1 MTPNRFPSAI
11 SRHQPP
17 KPSLAQRFVQTTLA
31 LGFAALTSISPAS
44 AATWE
49 TVPLGGGGY
58 VTGIVSNSNASAI
71 YLRTDVGGAF
81 RWVPAADGD
90 NGSWRSLSDYQ
101 VPFGTAG
108 AESVMN
114 VESIAT
120 DPNNLNRVYTASGD
134 ALWVSEDKG
143 ETWDVIPNSPVVN
156 TEGNA
161 EFRWCGERLA
171 VDPND
176 SNILWFGSRGN
187 GLQKGVRQ
195 TNGSWVW
202 TVVPATALPWGEV
215 VVQNPPRAKGGVMF
229 VTPDKNT
236 NATILYA
243 GVHDTVGST
252 GGVYRST
259 DGGTTWTKLS
269 VSTGATLYARRAQVA
284 SDGTLYVTAGSGGV
298 YKVART
304 GTVLDKLTAL
314 PAKEYTGV
322 AIDPQN
328 SQVVYVAD
336 APAAGTGV
344 WRTTNGGANW
354 VLQSSFGVRQEPDGM
369 YSVTGYWFGATA
381 ALMVNPTNSNE
392 LWATDYFGASR
403 TRTAQNIGGSP
414 ASVWNT
420 LQKGQEETVVLA
432 LKNAPTGAKLVA
444 GIADVGGF
452 RYSDVTL
459 RPYGAGG
466 NRFNDPA
473 GGNFTSI
480 DFSEGNPNVWAT
492 TWVRPEGPNYGGTG
506 SFSLDGG
513 VTWQTF
519 GKIEQ
524 RTVAAGTANTWI
536 EWDVAPYLKQ
546 HLGGPITLI
555 LRNVTDTNGG
565 LTFDS
570 REGANPPRLLINGST
585 TVLASAD
592 AVVRDGTYGTTNDGT
607 GLTLFTKTLSG
618 ATSYTRWSYLKFDLT
633 GVSSVT
639 SGKLRLYL
647 TTSDTVPIPVAVYA
661 NDVTSWT
668 ETGLTWNNRPL
679 FNGRA
684 NTYVS
689 TPPAALTASGGGRIV
704 VSATDAGNFVWLPI
718 GTSTPA
724 YYSKDRGV
732 TWAASTGG
740 PNSQIGGIYTNGGT
754 ASYTALPLASDRV
767 NGNFYISRFAAWQSA
782 TNTTRHLTYKSTD
795 GGQTW
800 VANTGYINNSSFNLI
815 TPQFVAA
822 PAANDLWFCDG
833 GPQGAGLW
841 RSTNGGDTWTKIT
854 TVGAASAVSFGK
866 AYPGS
871 GYAYAVYIY
880 GKVGSVAGVYR
891 SDNFGA
897 NWVKLA
903 DPTIEGSPV
912 LAGDRQNAGNV
923 FLGTGGR
930 GIFRYNSGTASLTP
944 VADAFVRDGASAT
957 TNAGNDPT
965 LLVKL
970 DGGGYTRWS
979 YLKFDLSGVSGTVT
993 SGKLR
998 LTLTAPATSATP
1010 VALYSCSDTSWIEG
1024 NGGSDN
1030 NPTGEL
1036 TWNVKPAS
1044 SASALVTLTIPANAA
1059 AGTVYELDVTGYIQ
1073 QQKTAGATAVT
1084 LVLKG
1089 TTSGSAYVVGFG
1101 SRETATAPELNLTLA
1116 P

>member
-1 MTPNRFPSAI
+1 MTPNRFPGAI
-11 SRHQPP
+11 PRPNHP

-31 LGFAALTSISPAS
+31 LSLAALASISPAS
-44 AATWE
+44 AATWD

-90 NGSWRSLSDYQ
+90 NGSWKSLSDYQ

-108 AESVMN
+108 AQSVMN

-120 DPNNLNRVYTASGD
+120 DPNNLDRVYTASGD

-187 GLQKGVRQ
+187 GLQKGVKQ
-195 TNGSWVW
+195 ANGSWVW
-202 TVVPATALPWGEV
+202 TVVPATALPWGQV
-215 VVQNPPRAKGGVMF
+215 VVQSPPRAKGGVMF
-229 VTPDKNT
+229 VTADKNT

-259 DGGTTWTKLS
+259 DGGSTWTKLS
-269 VSTGATLYARRAQVA
+269 VSTGATLYPRRAQVA
-284 SDGTLYVTAGSGGV
+284 SDGALYVTAGTAGV

-304 GTVLDKLTAL
+304 GTTLDKLTAL

-322 AIDPQN
+322 AVDPQN
-328 SQVVYVAD
+328 SQIAYVAD
-336 APAAGTGV
+336 SPAAGTGV

-354 VLQSSFGVRQEPDGM
+354 VLQSSFGARQEPDGI
-369 YSVTGYWFGATA
+369 YAVTGYWFGATA
-381 ALMVNPTNSNE
+381 ALMVNPANSNE
-392 LWATDYFGASR
+392 LWATDFFGASR
-403 TRTAQNIGGSP
+403 TRTAQNIGGTP
-414 ASVWNT
+414 ASIWNT

-459 RPYGAGG
+459 RPYGTGG

-480 DFSEGNPNVWAT
+480 DFSENNPDVWAS
-492 TWVRPEGPNYGGTG
+492 TWVRPEGPSYGGTG
-506 SFSLDGG
+506 TFSLDGG

-524 RTVAAGTANTWI
+524 RTVAAGAANTWI

-555 LRNVTDTNGG
+555 LRNSNETNSG
-565 LTFDS
+565 LTFNS
-570 REGANPPRLLINGST
+570 REGANAPQLLINGST

-592 AVVRDGTYGTTNDGT
+592 AIARDGTYGAVNDGT
-607 GLTLFTKTLSG
+607 GTALYTKMSSASG
-618 ATSYTRWSYLKFDLT
+618 YTRWSYLKFDLT

-639 SGKLRLYL
+639 TGKLRVYL
-647 TTSDTVPIPVAVYA
+647 TASDTVATSVAVYA

-668 ETGLTWNNRPL
+668 ETGLTWNTRPL

-689 TPPAALTASGGGRIV
+689 TPPAALTAGGGRIV

-740 PNSQIGGIYTNGGT
+740 PTSQIAGIYTNGGS
-754 ASYTALPLASDRV
+754 AAYTALPLASDRV
-767 NGNFYISRFAAWQSA
+767 NGNFYISKFAAWQSA

-800 VANTGYINNSSFNLI
+800 VATAGYINNSSFNVI

-822 PAANDLWFCDG
+822 PAANDLWFCDDG
-833 GPQGAGLW
+833 SQGAGLW
-841 RSTNGGDTWTKIT
+841 HSTNGGDTWTKIT
-854 TVGAASAVSFGK
+854 TAGSVSAVSFGK
-866 AYPGS
+866 ANAGS

-880 GKVGSVAGVYR
+880 GSVGSVPGVYR
-891 SDNFGA
+891 SDNLGA

-912 LAGDRQNAGNV
+912 LAGDRQNAGSV

-930 GIFRYNSGTASLTP
+930 GISHYNSGFANLVP
-944 VADAFVRDGASAT
+944 VADAFVRDGSFAT

-979 YLKFDLSGVSGTVT
+979 YLKFDISGLSGTVT

-1010 VALYSCSDTSWIEG
+1010 VALYGCPDTSWIEG
-1024 NGGSDN
+1024 NGGTDN
-1030 NPTGEL
+1030 TPTGEL

-1044 SASALVTLTIPANAA
+1044 DASPLLTVTIPANAA
-1059 AGTVYELDVTGYIQ
+1059 TGTVYELDLTSYIQ

-1084 LVLKG
+1084 FVLKG
-1089 TTSGSAYVVGFG
+1089 TTLGSAYVVGFG
-1101 SRETATAPELNLTLA
+1101 SRETATAPELNLILA